1 MIVIVGVKGVAKVYR
16 DEEISLSPLE
26 GKSVAVLGYG
36 NQGRAWALNLRDSG
50 IKVYVGLE
58 RRGSSWAKALE
69 DGFSPL
75 PTEEAVSKADVIV
88 FLIPDMAHRDV
99 WLKKVK
105 PYMKEGADLVFAHA
119 FTVHYKL
126 IEVPHNSDVYMIAPK
141 SPGELVR
148 RSYVLGGGVPA
159 LVAVYQDVSG
169 KAFDKALAI
178 AKGIGCA
185 RAGVIETTFKEEVE
199 TDLFGEQVILVG
211 GIVELIRAS
220 FETLVEAGYQ
230 PEIAYFETIN
240 ELKLIVDMIYERGLG
255 GMLRSVSDTAK
266 YGGLTVGKFVIDEG
280 VRERMKKVLEDVRSG
295 NFAAR
300 WLDEYSKGMPTVIEG
315 LKEIDNS
322 IEDVVGR
329 QLRELMARGL
339 KWGTHRD

>member
-1 MIVIVGVKGVAKVYR
+1 MKFVVKVYR
-16 DEEISLSPLE
+16 DEEINLSPLE
-26 GKSVAVLGYG
+26 GRSVAILGYG
-36 NQGRAWALNLRDSG
+36 NQGRAWALNLKDSG

-69 DGFSPL
+69 DGLSPL
-75 PTEEAVSKADVIV
+75 PTSEAVSKADVIA
-88 FLIPDMAHRDV
+88 FLIPDMSHKEV
-99 WLKKVK
+99 WLNSVK
-105 PYMKEGADLVFAHA
+105 PYMKKGADLVFAHA
-119 FTVHYKL
+119 FTVYYKL
-126 IEVPHNSDVYMIAPK
+126 VDVPTNSDVYMIAPK

-169 KAFDKALAI
+169 KALEKALAI
-178 AKGIGCA
+178 SKALGCA
-185 RAGVIETTFKEEVE
+185 RAGVVETTFKEEVE

-230 PEIAYFETIN
+230 PEMAYFETIN

-266 YGGLTVGKFVIDEG
+266 YGGLTVGKFVIDES
-280 VRERMKKVLEDVRSG
+280 VRQRMKKVLDDVRSG
-295 NFAAR
+295 EFAR
-300 WLDEYSKGMPTVIEG
+300 KWLEEYSRGMPTVIKG
-315 LKEIDNS
+315 LKEVDEG

-329 QLRELMARGL
+329 QLRELMAKGL
-339 KWGTHRD
+339 KWGTHKG

>member
-1 MIVIVGVKGVAKVYR
+1 MRIVVKVYR
-16 DEEISLSPLE
+16 DEEISLNVLE
-26 GKSVAVLGYG
+26 GKSVAILGYG

-50 IKVYVGLE
+50 VKVYVGLE
-58 RRGSSWAKALE
+58 RKGNSWAKALE
-69 DGFSPL
+69 DGLTPL
-75 PTEEAVSKADVIV
+75 PTHEAVSKADIIA
-88 FLIPDMAHRDV
+88 FLIPDMVHREV
-99 WLKKVK
+99 WLKSVK

-126 IEVPHNSDVYMIAPK
+126 IEIPPKSDAYMVAPK

-148 RSYVLGGGVPA
+148 RSYLLGGGVPA
-159 LVAVYQDVSG
+159 LVAVYQNASG
-169 KAFDKALAI
+169 KAFEKALAV
-178 AKGIGCA
+178 AKAIGCA

-230 PEIAYFETIN
+230 PEMAYFETIN

-255 GMLRSVSDTAK
+255 GRRSIKKDTAK
-266 YGGLTVGKFVIDEG
+266 YGGLTVGKYVIDEG

-295 NFAAR
+295 KFASR
-300 WLDEYSKGMPTVIEG
+300 WLEEYSKGMPTVVKG
-315 LKEIDNS
+315 LKEIDES
-322 IEDVVGR
+322 VEDVVGR
-329 QLRELMARGL
+329 QLRELMAKGL
-339 KWGTHRD
+339 KWGTHKS